1 MSGTTRLG
9 TLFGLPSV
17 LIYVFTDGRLPATA
31 FGIPFSY
38 GRRACLSYYPLKG
51 LPLLS
56 HRMPICLIGVEQY
69 IGVEPISSRWQR
81 DVIPIYEYCIVVR
94 QSLFALGSII
104 LRTGWADCFASLSAN

>member
-38 GRRACLSYYPLKG
+38 GRRANVILKQ
-51 LPLLS
+51 PLLS
-56 HRMPICLIGVEQY
+56 HRMPICLIGVARSERFERSLTEVRSLPHY
-69 IGVEPISSRWQR
+69 PDYANRAYNKLTDKVFSIGRHGIERGLELP
-81 DVIPIYEYCIVVR
+81 
-94 QSLFALGSII
+94 
-104 LRTGWADCFASLSAN
+104 